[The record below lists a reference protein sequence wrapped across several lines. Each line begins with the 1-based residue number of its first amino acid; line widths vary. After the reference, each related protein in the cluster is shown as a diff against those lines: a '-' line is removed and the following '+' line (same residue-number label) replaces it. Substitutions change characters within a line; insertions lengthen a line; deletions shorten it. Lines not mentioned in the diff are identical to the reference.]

1 MSRPRIAFLAVYLL
15 CGGTASVFAQTP
27 STGQAGQPNIENGR
41 YLYYAGGCASCH
53 AAPASDKCDD
63 TKYKDD
69 SSPIGGRCLKTPF
82 GTFNVP
88 NITAD
93 KETGIG
99 GWSNDD
105 FIKAMTEGVSPE
117 GANYYPAF
125 PYASYQRMT
134 QSDLLDLKAYLDSL
148 TPVKSEAADH
158 DLSFPYNMR
167 WGLSFWKWLYLDGET
182 FEPDP
187 GKSDQINRGAYLVNG
202 PGHCGECHTPRSW
215 LGGMDENRKFAG
227 GPSPEGDGFIPNI
240 TPHETGLGSWSASDI
255 SFALESGFTP
265 EGDVMGGSMAA
276 VQKNMSTLTKEDREA
291 IAAYL
296 KSLAPLPTER
306 PAQ

>member
-1 MSRPRIAFLAVYLL
+1 MICPRIALLAISLL
-15 CGGTASVFAQTP
+15 CGGSAPLFAQTAP
-27 STGQAGQPNIENGR
+27 AGQTAQTNIDNGR

-69 SSPIGGRCLKTPF
+69 ASPIGGRCLKTPF

-88 NITAD
+88 NITPDA
-93 KETGIG
+93 ETGIG
-99 GWSNDD
+99 GWSDDD

-125 PYASYQRMT
+125 PYSSYQYMT
-134 QSDLLDLKAYLDSL
+134 RSDLLDLKTFLDSL
-148 TPVKSEAADH
+148 TPAKSAISDH
-158 DLSFPYNMR
+158 DLSFPYNIR
-167 WGLSFWKWLYLDGET
+167 WGLSFWKWLYLHGEP
-182 FEPDP
+182 FQPDP
-187 GKSDQINRGAYLVNG
+187 TQSDQINRGAYLVNG

-215 LGGMDENRKFAG
+215 LGGMDSSRKFAG
-227 GPSPEGDGFIPNI
+227 GASPEGDGFIPNI

-255 SFALESGFTP
+255 AFGLESGFTP
-265 EGDVMGGSMAA
+265 EGDVMGGAMAA

-296 KSLAPLPTER
+296 KALPALPTER
-306 PAQ
+306 PQK